1 MRLDYSEKK
10 GGRDKVERPVQKNR
24 PRKEPGGLFALLSTA
39 VLLLTF
45 GVGVLTGW
53 LLFKKT
59 HKASPVVAAVQ
70 PAKNEASARGAEQAG
85 TTPPAAQLTFYKTLP
100 DGGKGVIGSGLNL
113 KKPESAAS
121 APHPPAAT
129 TRPAPVA
136 PHTAPVAPAEGADPA
151 EGQQEAAARFVVQVA
166 SYREQQ
172 EADKAQARLVGKGI
186 AAYVMES
193 RLKDNVVW
201 YRVRVGRHLTKV
213 EAGEIAGKAGKGAT
227 VLPE

>member
-45 GVGVLTGW
+45 GAGVLTGW

-59 HKASPVVAAVQ
+59 HKTPPVLAAVQ
-70 PAKNEASARGAEQAG
+70 PAKNEAQGADKAG

-113 KKPESAAS
+113 KKPEPAAS
-121 APHPPAAT
+121 APHPTAT
-129 TRPAPVA
+129 TARPVPVV
-136 PHTAPVAPAEGADPA
+136 PHTAPVAPAEEAAPA
-151 EGQQEAAARFVVQVA
+151 EEQREAAARFVVQIA